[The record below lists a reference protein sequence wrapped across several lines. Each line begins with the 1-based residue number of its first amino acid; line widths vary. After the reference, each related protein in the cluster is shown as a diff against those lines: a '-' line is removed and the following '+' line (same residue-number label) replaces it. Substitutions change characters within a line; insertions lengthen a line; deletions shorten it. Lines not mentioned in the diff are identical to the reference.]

1 MVKNQYNNST
11 IFININYFCTNIF
24 KVKISKEAKIGVIVL
39 VTLVGFFILF
49 NFLKGKNVFTSGR
62 IFKVKYEN
70 VNGLAPSKPVTI
82 NGLRVG
88 RVEEINIIDGQTP
101 IQFEVLIS
109 VDKDVIFS
117 KQTVAEIYEPGFLSG
132 AEIRLL
138 LNYGKDIAESGDY
151 LPGRL
156 SGGLVENLQKE
167 LGPTQTKID
176 SVLITLN
183 KTLAGV
189 DSMLDQEN
197 KQNLKSLLINLNQ
210 TVSSFDA
217 TAKSIEKTSNSANG
231 LIASNEKTIKQTLE
245 STKTTIE
252 KFGKTADKINAL
264 ELDKTIK
271 NFEETSKSL
280 NLLLADIN
288 QGKGTVGKILKDDN
302 IANELEATI
311 KSVNA
316 LVEDLKKNP
325 SRYVN
330 ISVFGKKQAIQP

>member
-1 MVKNQYNNST
+1 M
-11 IFININYFCTNIF
+11 
-24 KVKISKEAKIGVIVL
+24 KISKETKIGVITL
-39 VTLVGFFILF
+39 ITLVGFFILF

-88 RVEEINIIDGQTP
+88 RVEEINIIDDQNP
-101 IQFEVLIS
+101 IYFEVLIS
-109 VDKDVIFS
+109 VEKDVIFS
-117 KQTVAEIYEPGFLSG
+117 KQTIAEIYEPGIMSG
-132 AEIRLL
+132 AEVRLI

-151 LPGRL
+151 LPGRV
-156 SGGLVENLQKE
+156 SGGIFENLQKE
-167 LGPTQTKID
+167 IGPTQTKID

-183 KTLAGV
+183 KTLSGV

-197 KQNLKSLLINLNQ
+197 KQNLKRLLVNLNN

-217 TAKSIEKTSNSANG
+217 TAKSLEKTSNSANN

-245 STKTTIE
+245 STRSTID

-280 NLLLADIN
+280 SLLLNDIN
-288 QGKGTVGKILKDDN
+288 QGKGSVGKILKDDA

-316 LVEDLKKNP
+316 LVQDLKKNP

-330 ISVFGKKQAIQP
+330 ISVFGKKQVIQE